1 MMLNCWGKI
10 IPARWSRIAAAAAIA
25 AVCTTAVSNMAVSAQ
40 SLDALAERYRKTPAA
55 PGARAA
61 VLRYAEA
68 HRMDQNGALALLL
81 LGATETDQRQ
91 FGDALAHL
99 KAAGKRLPEL
109 ADYTAYLSAAD
120 ESGLRQF
127 ADTESTLQPV
137 WKSTPASPLVTKAA
151 LLQAESFLEG
161 GNPAGA
167 VTLVQQHL
175 ADLSAPQ
182 AELLLARAYEA
193 QKDAAQ
199 NNADTAAQHYQ
210 KIYVEYPLSKEAA
223 DAEAAL
229 TRYPGIPADALFA
242 RGLKL
247 EAGGDYT
254 RARKEL
260 TALLPRL
267 SGENFDLARARIGAA
282 AYLARENESAY
293 KHLIS
298 FEATAPEAEA
308 ERLYYLL
315 ESQRRLNRLD
325 EMNATLEKLAQS
337 HPQSHWRFEA
347 LASVGNYYA
356 AHDQPETAQ
365 PLYRTCSESFAND
378 PQSANCHWKITWFA
392 YLHDPA
398 QAEAMLRDHLARY
411 PASDQVS
418 PALYYLGRIAES
430 KSDWA
435 AARAYYDTINNTY
448 PNYYYAV
455 LARERLQ
462 TPSVA
467 GAIPSPSA
475 AQFIAGIQLVN
486 RHAAETFEATPLTKQ
501 RIARAR
507 LLDVAGLD
515 DWAEGEL
522 RFGAKADGQP
532 QIMALELAEL
542 ASQRDAPDQGIR
554 YIKHYAPGYLSMSL
568 DAAPERFWRLAFPL
582 PFRKAL
588 EEYCRAQSLD
598 PYLMAALIR
607 QESEF
612 NPKAISPANARGL
625 SQVMPATGR
634 QLNRKLKIPRYNTA
648 MLFTPD
654 TNLKMGTFY
663 LKQLSDELE
672 GKWEATLASYNAGKS
687 HVNTWMASANFRE
700 PAEFVESIPFN
711 ETRVYVQSVLRNAEV
726 YRKLYGQK
734 MATKN

>member
-1 MMLNCWGKI
+1 L
-10 IPARWSRIAAAAAIA
+10 
-25 AVCTTAVSNMAVSAQ
+25 T
-40 SLDALAERYRKTPAA
+40 
-55 PGARAA
+55 
-61 VLRYAEA
+61 
-68 HRMDQNGALALLL
+68 
-81 LGATETDQRQ
+81 
-91 FGDALAHL
+91 
-99 KAAGKRLPEL
+99 
-109 ADYTAYLSAAD
+109 
-120 ESGLRQF
+120 
-127 ADTESTLQPV
+127 
-137 WKSTPASPLVTKAA
+137 
-151 LLQAESFLEG
+151 
-161 GNPAGA
+161 
-167 VTLVQQHL
+167 
-175 ADLSAPQ
+175 DLSIPQ

-193 QKDAAQ
+193 Q
-199 NNADTAAQHYQ
+199 NNADAAAQHYQ
-210 KIYVEYPLSKEAA
+210 KIYLEYPLSKEAT

-229 TRYPGIPADALFA
+229 VRYPGISPEALFA

-247 EAGGDYT
+247 ETGGDYT
-254 RARKEL
+254 RAGKEL

-267 SGENFDLARARIGAA
+267 SGENFDLARVRIGAA
-282 AYLARENESAY
+282 AYLARENESAHKY
-293 KHLIS
+293 LSS
-298 FEATAPEAEA
+298 FQATAPEPEA

-325 EMNATLEKLAQS
+325 DMNVTLEKLAQS
-337 HPQSHWRFEA
+337 YPQSHWRLEA
-347 LASVGNYYA
+347 LIAVGNYYA
-356 AHDQPETAQ
+356 AHDQPEAAQ

-378 PQSANCHWKITWFA
+378 PESAACHWKITWFA
-392 YLHDPA
+392 YLNDPTP
-398 QAEAMLRDHLARY
+398 AEGLLREHLTRY

-418 PALYYLGRIAES
+418 AALYYLGRIAES

-435 AARAYYDTINNTY
+435 SARAYYDTINNAY
-448 PNYYYAV
+448 PNYYYAI
-455 LARERLQ
+455 LARERLH
-462 TPSVA
+462 TPSIA
-467 GAIPSPSA
+467 NTTPSPA
-475 AQFIAGIQLVN
+475 TKQFLIGAQFVN
-486 RHAAETFEATPLTKQ
+486 AHAPESFDATPLTRQ
-501 RIARAR
+501 RIARAH

-515 DWAEGEL
+515 DLAEGEL

-542 ASQRDAPDQGIR
+542 ANERDAPDQAIR
-554 YIKHYAPGYLSMSL
+554 FIKHYAPGYMSMSL

-582 PFRKAL
+582 PYRKSL

-634 QLNRKLKIPRYNTA
+634 QLSRKLGIPRYRTA

-654 TNLKMGTFY
+654 TNLKMGTYY

-687 HVNTWMASANFRE
+687 HVTKWMASANYRE

-734 MATKN
+734 VAVKN

>member
-1 MMLNCWGKI
+1 MCAWFCAGAL
-10 IPARWSRIAAAAAIA
+10 
-25 AVCTTAVSNMAVSAQ
+25 SAQ
-40 SLDALAERYRKTPAA
+40 SLDALADRYRKTPSAS
-55 PGARAA
+55 ARAA
-61 VLRYAEA
+61 VLRYSET
-68 HRMDQNGALALLL
+68 HRADKNGALALLL

-109 ADYTAYLSAAD
+109 ADYTAYLSAAA

-127 ADTESTLQPV
+127 ADTAPTLQPV
-137 WKSTPASPLVTKAA
+137 WQSTPASPLVAKAVV
-151 LLQAESFLEG
+151 LQAESFLQG

-175 ADLSAPQ
+175 TDLSAPQ

-193 QKDAAQ
+193 Q
-199 NNADTAAQHYQ
+199 NNADAAAQHYQ
-210 KIYVEYPLSKEAA
+210 KIYIEYPLSKEAT

-229 TRYPGIPADALFA
+229 TRYPGIGPEALFA

-254 RARKEL
+254 RAGKEL

-267 SGENFDLARARIGAA
+267 SGENNDLARVRIGAA

-293 KHLIS
+293 KYLSS
-298 FEATAPEAEA
+298 FQAAAPEPES

-337 HPQSHWRFEA
+337 YPQSHWRLEA
-347 LASVGNYYA
+347 LISVGNYYA
-356 AHDQPETAQ
+356 AHDMPETAQ
-365 PLYRTCSESFAND
+365 PLYRTCSESFAKD
-378 PQSANCHWKITWFA
+378 PESAACHWKVTWFT
-392 YLHDPA
+392 YLHDPTP
-398 QAEAMLRDHLARY
+398 AESMLREHLLRY

-435 AARAYYDTINNTY
+435 AARVYYDTINNAY
-448 PNYYYAV
+448 PNYYYAI

-462 TPSVA
+462 TPSIA
-467 GAIPSPSA
+467 GVTPSPSA
-475 AQFIAGIQLVN
+475 AQFLTGIQFVN
-486 RHAAETFEATPLTKQ
+486 RHVPETFDATLLTKQ
-501 RIARAR
+501 RIARAH
-507 LLDVAGLD
+507 LLNGAGLD
-515 DWAEGEL
+515 DLAEGEL

-542 ASQRDAPDQGIR
+542 ASERDAPDQGIR
-554 YIKHYAPGYLSMSL
+554 FIKHYAPGYLSMSL

-582 PFRKAL
+582 PYRKSL

-634 QLNRKLKIPRYNTA
+634 QLSRKLKIPRYRTA

-654 TNLKMGTFY
+654 TNLKMGTYY
-663 LKQLSDELE
+663 LKQLSGELE

-687 HVNTWMASANFRE
+687 HVTKWMASANFRE

-726 YRKLYGQK
+726 YRKLYGPK
-734 MATKN
+734 IAVKN

>member
-1 MMLNCWGKI
+1 MMLNCWVKTI
-10 IPARWSRIAAAAAIA
+10 QVRWSRLASATAL
-25 AVCTTAVSNMAVSAQ
+25 VCLCGGALSAQ
-40 SLDALAERYRKTPAA
+40 SLDALADRYRKAPTAA
-55 PGARAA
+55 GARAA
-61 VLRYAEA
+61 VLRYAQT
-68 HRMDQNGALALLL
+68 HRADQNGALALLL
-81 LGATETDQRQ
+81 LGATESDQRQ
-91 FGDALAHL
+91 FGDALVHL

-109 ADYTAYLSAAD
+109 ADYTAYLSAVA

-127 ADTESTLQPV
+127 GDTESTLQPV
-137 WKSTPASPLVTKAA
+137 WQSTPVSPLAAKAA
-151 LLQAESFLEG
+151 LLQAESYLQG
-161 GNPAGA
+161 GNPGGV
-167 VTLVQQHL
+167 VTLIQQHL
-175 ADLSAPQ
+175 ADLQAPQ

-193 QKDAAQ
+193 Q
-199 NNADTAAQHYQ
+199 NNADAAAQHYQ
-210 KIYVEYPLSKEAA
+210 KVYLEYPLSKEAS

-229 TRYPGIPADALFA
+229 TRYPSIPPEALFG

-247 EAGGDYT
+247 ETGGDYT
-254 RARKEL
+254 RAGKEL

-267 SGENFDLARARIGAA
+267 SGENYDLARVRIGAA

-293 KHLIS
+293 KYLIS
-298 FEATAPEAEA
+298 FQATAPEPEA

-337 HPQSHWRFEA
+337 YPQSHWRFEA
-347 LASVGNYYA
+347 LISVGNYYA
-356 AHDQPETAQ
+356 AHDKPETAQ
-365 PLYRTCSESFAND
+365 PLYRTCFESFAND
-378 PQSANCHWKITWFA
+378 PQSAACHWKITWSA
-392 YLHDPA
+392 YLRDPG
-398 QAEAMLRDHLARY
+398 QAEAMLREHLTRY
-411 PASDQVS
+411 PDSDQVS

-435 AARAYYDTINNTY
+435 AARAYYDTINNAY
-448 PNYYYAV
+448 PNYYYAI
-455 LARERLQ
+455 LARERLE
-462 TPSVA
+462 TPSIA
-467 GAIPSPSA
+467 SAAASPSA
-475 AQFIAGIQLVN
+475 AQFLTGIQFVN
-486 RHAAETFEATPLTKQ
+486 RHAPETFEASPLTKQ
-501 RIARAR
+501 RIARAH

-542 ASQRDAPDQGIR
+542 ASERDAPDQGIR
-554 YIKHYAPGYLSMSL
+554 YIKHYAPGYLSLSL

-582 PFRKAL
+582 PYRKSL

-612 NPKAISPANARGL
+612 NPNAVSPANARGL
-625 SQVMPATGR
+625 AQVMPATGR
-634 QLNRKLKIPRYNTA
+634 QLSRKLKIPRYRTA

-654 TNLKMGTFY
+654 TNLKMGTYY
-663 LKQLSDELE
+663 LKELSEELQ

-687 HVNTWMASANFRE
+687 HVTTWMASANFRE

-734 MATKN
+734 LAVKN